1 VSAAGPAD
9 AGRRGRIRIL
19 ALSPVPYEG
28 AGCRFRIA
36 HYIPYLATEGIDVTV
51 APFYDRQ
58 FFRLVYEKRRLARKA
73 WHFLKQ
79 TAARLA
85 TVARAGRYDAIW
97 IYREAFPVGPP
108 LLEAMLHGL
117 RRPLLYDFDDAVF
130 LPNTSAANRYVGK
143 LKYVQKIGR
152 IIGYC
157 DEVIAGNEYLATYA
171 RRFNSS
177 VHVIP
182 TSVDTHVFV
191 PRSGGPSAAAP
202 VVGWIGTP
210 TTAAYLLPLGPVL
223 SALSVH
229 TEFTFRMS
237 GAAPL
242 TIPGVRVEFPSWSL
256 EREVELFNTCDIGV
270 YPLPDDDWA
279 RGKCG
284 FKAIQF
290 MACGVPVV
298 ASPVGVNREIID
310 DGVNGF
316 LADSAPEWN
325 RKLTRLLAD
334 ANLRRQ
340 IGAAARRTIEERYS
354 LDVNAP
360 RVAGVMRHLVERS
373 RPATAAFAPAAGD
386 HR

>member
-1 VSAAGPAD
+1 MRV
-9 AGRRGRIRIL
+9 L

-36 HYIPYLATEGIDVTV
+36 HYLPYLASQGIDVTV

-58 FFRLVYEKRRLARKA
+58 FFRLVYEKRKLSRKA
-73 WHFLKQ
+73 WLFLRQ
-79 TAARLA
+79 TAARVA
-85 TVARAGRYDAIW
+85 TVARAGQFDAIW
-97 IYREAFPVGPP
+97 IYREAFPIGPP

-117 RRPLLYDFDDAVF
+117 GRPMLYDFDDAVF
-130 LPNTSAANRYVGK
+130 LPNTSEANRYVGA
-143 LKYVQKIGR
+143 LKFAGKIGR

-171 RRFNSS
+171 RRFNTS

-182 TSVDTHVFV
+182 TSVDTGVFV
-191 PRSGGPSAAAP
+191 PRTDAIAGAPP

-210 TTAAYLLPLGPVL
+210 TTAAYLAPLRPVL
-223 SALSVH
+223 SAVATA
-229 TEFTFRMS
+229 TEFTFRIS
-237 GAAPL
+237 GAATPVAL
-242 TIPGVRVEFPSWSL
+242 PGVRVESPPWSL
-256 EREVELFNTCDIGV
+256 EREVALFNTCDVGV

-298 ASPVGVNREIID
+298 ASPVGVNREIIE

-316 LADSAPEWN
+316 LAATPAEWQT
-325 RKLTRLLAD
+325 KIGALLAN
-334 ANLRRQ
+334 AELRRRM
-340 IGAAARRTIEERYS
+340 GVAARRTIEERYS

-360 RVAGVMRHLVERS
+360 RVASVMRRVVERR
-373 RPATAAFAPAAGD
+373 RPAAAALAPAAGD